1 MDWYKQ
7 QMKIDRVEFK
17 LKKTALLK
25 EFNDTI
31 KQLAGKM
38 QSQFLLVNKDF
49 DSCDN
54 QELFEGDGV
63 K

>member
-25 EFNDTI
+25 EFNDTT